1 MTFEQFLFPIS
12 KKNPEGEFLRF
23 DPLYDQIKEAR
34 RFEDED
40 LSQGVWQI
48 EKKRADWQ
56 LVRKLCEEVLLKK
69 SKDLQVVSWYTESLS
84 HTEGLVGLAYG
95 LNLISELCNNFWDS
109 IHPQND
115 LEYRIRIFEWLSN
128 MVHEQ
133 LIMCKITSDIQTI
146 DLKPITYNDWI
157 WATKLEALA
166 KRPGQDLKFLQDNAE
181 SNGRKIMPNIKKA
194 LDQTPVNYFEE
205 LKLEIANIKDAIDNL
220 KEVLNKFDASPSFSQ
235 SMDVIKGILRIIS
248 PFLTKNIPN
257 EVAQTN
263 EIQQNFIEAPK
274 NDDAVAISSK
284 EDAYA
289 LLNELGALLKQV
301 DPHSPSSSIIELLVS
316 WKDKTLIQLIND
328 IETGDSE
335 AHKLLKMFSK

>member
-1 MTFEQFLFPIS
+1 
-12 KKNPEGEFLRF
+12 
-23 DPLYDQIKEAR
+23 
-34 RFEDED
+34 
-40 LSQGVWQI
+40 
-48 EKKRADWQ
+48 
-56 LVRKLCEEVLLKK
+56 
-69 SKDLQVVSWYTESLS
+69 
-84 HTEGLVGLAYG
+84 
-95 LNLISELCNNFWDS
+95 
-109 IHPQND
+109 
-115 LEYRIRIFEWLSN
+115 
-128 MVHEQ
+128 
-133 LIMCKITSDIQTI
+133 
-146 DLKPITYNDWI
+146 
-157 WATKLEALA
+157 
-166 KRPGQDLKFLQDNAE
+166 
-181 SNGRKIMPNIKKA
+181 
-194 LDQTPVNYFEE
+194 
-205 LKLEIANIKDAIDNL
+205 
-220 KEVLNKFDASPSFSQ
+220 
-235 SMDVIKGILRIIS
+235 MDVIKGILRIIS